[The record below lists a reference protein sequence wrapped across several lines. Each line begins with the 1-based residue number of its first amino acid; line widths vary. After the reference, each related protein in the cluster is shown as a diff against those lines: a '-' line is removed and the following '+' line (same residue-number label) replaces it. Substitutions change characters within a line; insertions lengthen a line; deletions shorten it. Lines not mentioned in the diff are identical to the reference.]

1 MSNKKKNDCYE
12 CVFIRVLMVE
22 MMLPVYS
29 TSETVYKTKRA
40 GQIKFQHELKKQ
52 PAKNERKHDSL
63 KFGVKSRNKKKH
75 QKQNKKL
82 HTHTYN
88 AEYDDET

>member
-22 MMLPVYS
+22 MMLPAYS

-52 PAKNERKHDSL
+52 PAKNERKHDSI
-63 KFGVKSRNKKKH
+63 KFGVKSREKNTKSRIK
-75 QKQNKKL
+75 NYT
-82 HTHTYN
+82 HTHTEN
-88 AEYDDET
+88 TEYDDET

>member
-63 KFGVKSRNKKKH
+63 KFGVKSRNKKK
-75 QKQNKKL
+75 
-82 HTHTYN
+82 TPN
-88 AEYDDET
+88 AE